1 LRFYTGSENPG
12 YDAALICLNGH
23 RINNRFHE
31 YPVHNVGFCPDCG
44 AATTHTCRSCGAEIR
59 GHYRSGAVV
68 IGRPDPI
75 PAFCHACG
83 TPYPW
88 TAAAL
93 DAAREYALEIE
104 GLNADER
111 RQLAESLDDL
121 VRDTP
126 RTTLAASRFK
136 RLTAKAGGAAGQ
148 VMTQLA
154 VSVLTEAAKKAVGL

>member
-1 LRFYTGSENPG
+1 
-12 YDAALICLNGH
+12 
-23 RINNRFHE
+23 
-31 YPVHNVGFCPDCG
+31 
-44 AATTHTCRSCGAEIR
+44 
-59 GHYRSGAVV
+59 
-68 IGRPDPI
+68 
-75 PAFCHACG
+75 
-83 TPYPW
+83 
-88 TAAAL
+88 
-93 DAAREYALEIE
+93 LEIE